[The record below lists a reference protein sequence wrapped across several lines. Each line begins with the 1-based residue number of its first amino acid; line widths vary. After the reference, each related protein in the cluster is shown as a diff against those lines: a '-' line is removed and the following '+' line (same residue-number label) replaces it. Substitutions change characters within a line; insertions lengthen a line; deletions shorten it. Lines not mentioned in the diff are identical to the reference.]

1 MAWRLFLSSSQP
13 CRRPGE
19 GLQGVGVEEEFAGGV
34 ELDAFGATWT
44 DVAADPPDGVAVAG
58 LAVDGAVALL
68 AADGAAALL
77 AADGAVELL
86 AADGA
91 VELLAADGAGALLVA
106 VTGAACEGP
115 AAPAAG
121 RSGVT

>member
-19 GLQGVGVEEEFAGGV
+19 GLQGVAAEEEFAGGV

-44 DVAADPPDGVAVAG
+44 DVAADPPEGVAVAG
-58 LAVDGAVALL
+58 FGAGGATALLAAGGAVALL
-68 AADGAAALL
+68 AAGGAMALL
-77 AADGAVELL
+77 AT
-86 AADGA
+86 
-91 VELLAADGAGALLVA
+91 
-106 VTGAACEGP
+106 VTEAACEGT

-121 RSGVT
+121 GAGLT